1 MYMPSIFCHEIST
14 SSLKSWMYKVIGF
27 IMIPSLSYAQKPLE
41 MYVQKGLEN
50 NLVLQQKNVQ
60 LDQAKISLKQA
71 KSLFYPSLDF
81 NVDYTFGTG
90 GRRIDIPIGDLLND
104 VYSTLNQLTQS
115 SSFPQ
120 VENVNEEL
128 NPYDFYDARVGARM
142 PIYNREIIRNKRIT
156 QRQVNLSEQ
165 EVVVYKRDLVRAI
178 KVAYYNFIKAENEVA
193 VYESSIVLLER
204 NKQVNESLIANG
216 RGLKTDLLR
225 VISQLESV
233 NANLELAKNNVK
245 NAGYYLNFLINEP
258 LETPIISTEPGDL
271 IDPERTTNIDGR
283 EELVILD
290 EALQINDEIIGLRKD
305 YIVPELGLFVDAGSQ
320 AFDFEVNDDSW
331 YVFGGVNMRIPLFQ
345 GNNNRYKI
353 QQAKLDKSIQ
363 QTELENTKRQLS
375 MAANIALNDMETAF
389 KNHEAAIKRVKASES
404 YFTLVET
411 GFKEGTNSQI
421 ELIDAQNQLNS
432 ANLQL
437 NISLFDIYAKQA
449 ALERQT
455 ASYQFQ

>member
-1 MYMPSIFCHEIST
+1 MNQQRTLSK
-14 SSLKSWMYKVIGF
+14 SSVLKLRFLMCLAVGL
-27 IMIPSLSYAQKPLE
+27 MLIPALGWAQKPLE
-41 MYVQKGLEN
+41 IYVQRGLEN
-50 NLVLQQKNVQ
+50 NLVLKQKNVQ

-71 KSLFYPSLDF
+71 KSLFYPSVDF
-81 NVDYTFGTG
+81 NVDYTFGSG

-120 VENVNEEL
+120 IENVSEEL
-128 NPYDFYDARVGARM
+128 LPYDFYDARVGARM

-156 QRQVNLSEQ
+156 ESQVKMSEQ
-165 EVVVYKRDLVRAI
+165 EVMVYKRDLVRAI

-193 VYESSIVLLER
+193 IYESSIVLLKR

-216 RGLKTDLLR
+216 SGLRTDLLR
-225 VISQLESV
+225 VVSQLESV
-233 NANLELAKNNVK
+233 NANLELAKNNLQ

-258 LETPIISTEPGDL
+258 LESQIISTEAESLVEADSS
-271 IDPERTTNIDGR
+271 TNVEGR
-283 EELVILD
+283 EELIMLK
-290 EALQINDEIIGLRKD
+290 EALEINDEVIGLRKD
-305 YIVPELGLFVDAGSQ
+305 YIIPELGLFVDAGSQ
-320 AFDFEVNDDSW
+320 AFDFEVNQDSW
-331 YVFGGVNMRIPLFQ
+331 YVFGGVNMRIPIFQ
-345 GNNNRYKI
+345 GNNNRLKI
-353 QQAKLDKSIQ
+353 QQAKLDKSLQ
-363 QTELENTKRQLS
+363 QTELENTKVQLN
-375 MAANIALNDMETAF
+375 MAAKIAFNDMETAF
-389 KNHEAAIKRVKASES
+389 KNHEAATKRVKASES
-404 YFTLVET
+404 YYTLVEK

-455 ASYQFQ
+455 ASYKF